1 MPSKSNPPP
10 PGPDSGEALADA
22 TGKRGR
28 KTAAALPEGQE
39 SEGAGKAAKEAAA
52 VVTPD
57 ENPAAELAK
66 ILEHQDLGEKYL
78 RLRAEFDNYIK
89 RTNREKGELFEYGG
103 SNIVRQMLPILDD
116 LRRTVE
122 HARQN
127 GIPADDPVLQGVAL
141 IMEKFIKNLET
152 EGVEEI
158 VAVGQT
164 FDPELHEALMTRKS
178 KEFSN
183 GTVIEQFE
191 PGYRYRGRVIRHS
204 KVIVSE

>member
-1 MPSKSNPPP
+1 MPSKSNRAPR
-10 PGPDSGEALADA
+10 GSDRGEAVAGA
-22 TGKRGR
+22 TRKGGR
-28 KTAAALPEGQE
+28 KTASPPAGGKEAGD
-39 SEGAGKAAKEAAA
+39 AGKAASETVEA
-52 VVTPD
+52 VTT
-57 ENPAAELAK
+57 EESPASEREELAGQ
-66 ILEHQDLGEKYL
+66 ENLGEKYL

-89 RTNREKGELFEYGG
+89 RTNREKSQLFEFGG
-103 SNIVRQMLPILDD
+103 SNIVQRMLPILDD

-127 GIPADDPVLQGVAL
+127 GIPEDDPVLQGVVL
-141 IMEKFIKNLET
+141 ILEKFMKALES
-152 EGVEEI
+152 EGVLEI

-183 GTVIEQFE
+183 GTVVEQFE
-191 PGYRYRGRVIRHS
+191 PGYKYRGRVIRHS

>member
-1 MPSKSNPPP
+1 MPSKSNRAPR
-10 PGPDSGEALADA
+10 GPAPGEAVAGA
-22 TGKRGR
+22 TGKAKR
-28 KTAAALPEGQE
+28 KTASPEPDGREAQE
-39 SEGAGKAAKEAAA
+39 AGKATSEKVAAA
-52 VVTPD
+52 PTEESPASEPEELPGP
-57 ENPAAELAK
+57 EN
-66 ILEHQDLGEKYL
+66 LGEKYL

-89 RTNREKGELFEYGG
+89 RTNREKSQLFEYGG
-103 SNIVRQMLPILDD
+103 SNIVVRMLPILDD

-127 GIPADDPVLQGVAL
+127 GIPEDDPVLQGVAL
-141 IMEKFIKNLET
+141 ILEKLVKTLES
-152 EGVEEI
+152 EGVLEI
-158 VAVGQT
+158 IAVGQT

-191 PGYRYRGRVIRHS
+191 PGYKYRGRVIRHS